1 MRADEALKELYDFA
15 LGEAGRIIREIGAE
29 TADCLGGKAAVN
41 DDGTAFNVSVTDAEA
56 IREEFGTEDTP
67 PNPRLTQA
75 IYNIKEKLKKL

>member
-41 DDGTAFNVSVTDAEA
+41 DDGTAFNVSVT
-56 IREEFGTEDTP
+56 
-67 PNPRLTQA
+67 
-75 IYNIKEKLKKL
+75 